1 MMKNIVFALSLLV
14 LVLGVIRFKKL
25 TMPFQLLVVW
35 LLINFLLDTDVL
47 DNWVISI
54 YKNNAPLSHVESIIE
69 YPFYVMVY
77 YYLFKSKRL
86 KKYILIS
93 IPLIVVFGIANALF
107 FQPFTKIFPTY
118 LIQATEILYVLFA
131 ILLYKQMLQ
140 YTLPVSILKQSV
152 FWFNTAMLLFSTTMF
167 LNFSMMN
174 YYMVYHPKFFP
185 IILVFWYSIDIIF
198 SLLVGIAILTDKRE
212 SYINP
217 RPPAGLEFPV
227 S

>member
-1 MMKNIVFALSLLV
+1 MKNIVFALSLIV

-25 TMPFQLLVVW
+25 TMPIQLLVVW

-47 DNWVISI
+47 NHWVISM

-77 YYLFKSKRL
+77 YYLFKSTRL
-86 KKYILIS
+86 KKYVLIS

-107 FQPFTKIFPTY
+107 FQPFAKVFPTY

-131 ILLYKQMLQ
+131 VLLYKQMLQ
-140 YTLPVSILKQSV
+140 HTLPVSILKQSV
-152 FWFNTAMLLFSTTMF
+152 FWFNTAMLFFSATMF
-167 LNFSMMN
+167 LNLSLMN
-174 YYMVYHPKFFP
+174 YYMHHPKFYP
-185 IILVFWYSIDIIF
+185 IILVFWYAIDIIF
-198 SLLVGIAILTDKRE
+198 SLLLGIALITDKRE

-217 RPPAGLEFPV
+217 PRRPAGLQFPW